1 MVQLSHAY
9 MTTGKTIALT
19 RQTFVGK
26 VMSLLFNMLSMFV
39 IAFISREGKC
49 PSSPSSSWVP
59 VLLILILQTKQ
70 RVLVPVADDSS
81 NRDFKV
87 VPLETPNCTKG
98 ECKGEGRMVVKGQR
112 SSIFHKGLRNDG
124 FSSGASAASP
134 RPPVT
139 HAVGTGHWKRV
150 SWPLFHRLLR
160 GPHPGE
166 GLSHPLLCLH
176 MGEGV

>member
-59 VLLILILQTKQ
+59 VLLIPILQTKQ

-81 NRDFKV
+81 IKV
-87 VPLETPNCTKG
+87 FPLETPNCTKG
-98 ECKGEGRMVVKGQR
+98 ECKGEGQMVVKGQR
-112 SSIFHKGLRNDG
+112 SSIFHEGLQNDG
-124 FSSGASAASP
+124 FSSGASAASLG
-134 RPPVT
+134 PPVT

-166 GLSHPLLCLH
+166 GLSHPPLCLQ
-176 MGEGV
+176 MGEGM